1 MVKAACHSPRSMILT
16 VTPNPCL
23 HKTVSFK
30 GSLDGRLVVRPVES
44 WYQAG
49 GKGINC
55 ARTIRAL
62 GGEVTALT
70 TAGGHVGRLFLDGL
84 AAEGIAVE
92 AISVARPTRM
102 STFVY
107 SADARQFREF
117 LEPGL
122 ALEAREAT
130 ALRQRFEQLA
140 ATAALITLNGS
151 VPDRSLDEFHAD
163 AARSAKAL
171 GKRCLVDTYGPP
183 CVRVADAKPWMLKA
197 NLDEAR
203 GSFHAEVSTDSEIA
217 AFARSLRERGVE
229 HVLLTAGARGAWLF
243 SGDGA
248 WFFTAPRIDELNPV
262 GSGDAM
268 LGAIAHEL
276 TRGSRLVDAV
286 RIGIAAGAA
295 NAARLGVCDFGRSEV
310 DALLP
315 QIRVSS
321 I

>member
-1 MVKAACHSPRSMILT
+1 MILT

-30 GSLDGRLVVRPVES
+30 GSLDGRLVVRPVDS

-62 GGEVTALT
+62 GGDVVALT

-84 AAEGIAVE
+84 AAEGIAVD
-92 AISVARPTRM
+92 AVSVVRPTRM

-122 ALEAREAT
+122 PLDSREIAALTAR
-130 ALRQRFEQLA
+130 LA
-140 ATAALITLNGS
+140 ALAPSASLITLNGS
-151 VPDRSLDEFHAD
+151 VPDPSMEAFHAD
-163 AARSAKAL
+163 AARQATAL

-183 CVRVADAKPWMLKA
+183 CVAVADAKPWMLKA

-203 GSFHAEVSTDSEIA
+203 GSFHAEVSTDAEIA
-217 AFARSLRERGVE
+217 AFAKSLRARGVE

-243 SGDGA
+243 AADGA

-268 LGAIAHEL
+268 LGAIAYEL

-295 NAARLGVCDFGRSEV
+295 NAARLGVCDFGRGEV

-315 QIRVSS
+315 QIRVSPMR
-321 I
+321 